1 MELVIRLAALGLCV
15 SVLALLLRGSD
26 AALALLLT
34 AAAVLVGAA
43 LLLPTLS
50 ELTELVTRALALT
63 ALPETLFVPLF
74 KVVGIALVTRFASAL
89 CADAGQSALA
99 ALLQTAGAVCALVCT
114 LPLLEALLDLVEG
127 YL

>member
-15 SVLALLLRGSD
+15 SVLTLLLRGSD
-26 AALALLLT
+26 AALALLLA